1 MSSNHRM
8 AYFIY
13 AAGIAAQGSTSFTRV
28 RGLQSIGVT
37 TRFNLEHVFEI
48 GQIDEYQAVENVPDV
63 EVTAEKVLDGAEL
76 IWHLATQGATSPT
89 LAGRSSQKCQ
99 LAVSY
104 FTDTQNSA
112 SGTPLAQAS
121 MSGLFASS
129 LTYSFPVGGNF
140 TESVT
145 FVGNNKTISTSSF
158 SFTGGFL
165 NTDTP
170 PSGVQRRQ
178 HMRFGSG
185 AGYCVL
191 PTNLPGV
198 TNFGG
203 SGYNLQDPSTGDFG
217 AHIQSIRTSVNL
229 GRTPLYELGRKI
241 PYFRTVDFP
250 VEVRT
255 DFEFY
260 CQTGDNLQALETADN
275 VTTTPIWLRID
286 DQTIFDLGTRNKLI
300 SSTEQGG
307 NAQVGGGN
315 RTISFSYVNYN
326 NLTVTNPHSDPSGL

>member
-1 MSSNHRM
+1 MSSNNRI
-8 AYFIY
+8 AYFVY
-13 AAGIAAQGSTSFTRV
+13 AAGIAAQGNTSFTRIK
-28 RGLQSIGVT
+28 GLQSIGVT
-37 TRFNLEHVFEI
+37 TRFNLDHIFEI

-63 EVTAEKVLDGAEL
+63 EVTAEKCLDGAPL
-76 IWHLATQGATSPT
+76 LWHLATQGATGTS
-89 LAGRSSQKCQ
+89 LANRANQKCQ

-112 SGTPLAQAS
+112 SGTPLAQAT
-121 MSGLFASS
+121 MSGLFGSS
-129 LTYSFPVGGNF
+129 LTYSFPVGAPF

-158 SFTGGFL
+158 SFTGGYL

-178 HMRFGSG
+178 NMRFGSG
-185 AGYCVL
+185 AGYSVL
-191 PTNLPGV
+191 PANLPGV
-198 TNFGG
+198 TLFGG
-203 SGYNLQDPSTGDFG
+203 SGYNLMDSTGAF
-217 AHIQSIRTSVNL
+217 AMHIQSIRTSVNL

-260 CQTGDNLQALETADN
+260 CQTGDNLQALETVDN

-286 DQTIFDLGTRNKLI
+286 DGTVWDLGTKNKLI

-315 RTISFSYVNYN
+315 RTVQFSYVNYN
-326 NLTVTNPHSDPSGL
+326 NMAISSPSDPSGL

>member
-1 MSSNHRM
+1 M
-8 AYFIY
+8 ANNNRVYY
-13 AAGIAAQGSTSFTRV
+13 AVYGVGIAAQGAVTFTRV
-28 RGLQSIGVT
+28 KGLQSIGVT
-37 TRFNLEHVFEI
+37 TRFNLDHIFEI
-48 GQIDEYQAVENVPDV
+48 GQIDEYQAIENVPDV
-63 EVTAEKVLDGAEL
+63 EVTAEKCLDGAPL
-76 IWHLATQGATSPT
+76 LWHLATQGATGTS
-89 LAGRSSQKCQ
+89 LSNRSSQKCQ
-99 LAVSY
+99 IAVSY

-112 SGTPLAQAS
+112 SGTPLAQAT
-121 MSGLFASS
+121 MSGLFGSS
-129 LTYSFPVGGNF
+129 LTYSFPVGGPF

-158 SFTGGFL
+158 SFTGGYL

-170 PSGVQRRQ
+170 PSGIQRRQ
-178 HMRFGSG
+178 NMRFGSG

-191 PTNLPGV
+191 PANLPGV
-198 TNFGG
+198 TIFGG
-203 SGYNLQDPSTGDFG
+203 SGYNLLDPVTG
-217 AHIQSIRTSVNL
+217 AYAMHIQSIRTSVNL

-260 CQTGDNLQALETADN
+260 CQTGDQLQALETVDN

-286 DQTIFDLGTRNKLI
+286 DGTVWDLGTKNKLI

-315 RTISFSYVNYN
+315 RTVSFSYVNYN
-326 NLTVTNPHSDPSGL
+326 NMSISSPSDPSGL